1 MKKYLFIILLIILDF
16 VTKRIVFNYLNL
28 NSFITITS
36 ILDLRHIHNYG
47 ILFGFFS
54 GIIPPWLI
62 VIIGSIIT
70 IIVIYLMTKASSV
83 VEEWGLVLIIAGAL
97 SNIIDRAINN
107 YVLDFIYLHYKDFYW
122 PAFNFADI
130 YITIGVIM
138 ILYQALK
145 EFKKKFIK

>member
-36 ILDLRHIHNYG
+36 ILDLTHIHNYG

-70 IIVIYLMTKASSV
+70 VIVVYLMTKASSV
-83 VEEWGLVLIIAGAL
+83 IEEWGLVLIIAGAL
-97 SNIIDRAINN
+97 SNIFDRAINN

-130 YITIGVIM
+130 YITLGVLM
-138 ILYQALK
+138 ILIN
-145 EFKKKFIK
+145 F

>member
-36 ILDLRHIHNYG
+36 ILDLTHIHNYG

-62 VIIGSIIT
+62 VMIGSIIT
-70 IIVIYLMTKASSV
+70 VIVIYLMTKASSV
-83 VEEWGLVLIIAGAL
+83 IEEWGLVLIIAGAL
-97 SNIIDRAINN
+97 SNIFDRAINN
-107 YVLDFIYLHYKDFYW
+107 YVLDFIWLHYDEFYW
-122 PAFNFADI
+122 PAFNLADI
-130 YITIGVIM
+130 YITIGVLI
-138 ILYQALK
+138 ILYQAIRNYK
-145 EFKKKFIK
+145 NKITK